1 MPVLHD
7 WVEVRSIGEDGRAML
22 RVRRAGGRV
31 PRTVRAVP
39 GVSGRGGRAEPGPVR
54 GDDEAAADAD
64 EGEGGGSGFEAAAET
79 VGFGLCLDRGG
90 DRLLMLRLRQRR
102 EQALRLSFRQRR
114 EQNG

>member
-7 WVEVRSIGEDGRAML
+7 WVEVRSIGEDGRALL
-22 RVRRAGGRV
+22 RVRREGGRV

-39 GVSGRGGRAEPGPVR
+39 GVSGRCGREKPGPVR

-79 VGFGLCLDRGG
+79 VGFEFVFGR
-90 DRLLMLRLRQRR
+90 RRRQAFDA
-102 EQALRLSFRQRR
+102 EF
-114 EQNG
+114 ETEEETGFCV